1 MTITQDINGDLKE
14 NQEMV
19 MKYQAPGSSLF
30 VNAISEG
37 QNSIEEDTKVW
48 YLVTNKE
55 KFTEYFESKLKTL
68 LGE

>member
-1 MTITQDINGDLKE
+1 
-14 NQEMV
+14 